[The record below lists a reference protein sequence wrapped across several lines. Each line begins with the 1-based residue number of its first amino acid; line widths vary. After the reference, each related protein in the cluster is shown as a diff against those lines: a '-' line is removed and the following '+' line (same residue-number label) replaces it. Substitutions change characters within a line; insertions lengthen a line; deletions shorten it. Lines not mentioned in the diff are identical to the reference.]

1 MLPRPSTSRSCRI
14 RLLRQGF
21 TGGGPVVNFE
31 LSEEQAMLRDMLR
44 RYLREQYDFETRRAR
59 VSVGRGQDAALWRA
73 LAELGILGVLLPEAA
88 GGMGGG
94 PIETML
100 VSELLGEALVAEPFL
115 ETVVIGAALLAGGG
129 TRAEDLLAEIAGGAV
144 RIASSLEPTMLAA
157 EPAPGGWHLRGRLSV
172 VVGAPGASHL
182 VVAARTTGDG
192 PSLFLVEAGT
202 PGVTVQSYQLI
213 DDRPAGDVAIDAHLP
228 ADALLGAPGA
238 AGPAI
243 EAVLDAARAALCAE
257 AVGVLRRMLDDT
269 VEFARQRR
277 QFGQPLAS
285 FQALQHRM
293 VDMFLALEQ
302 AVSASHLA
310 TLNLGAPPE
319 ARARAVAAAKATI
332 GKAARFIGENA
343 VQLHGAMGMTDELAV
358 GHYFKR
364 ATVIA
369 QSFGSTDAQVAR
381 YAALMRAAA

>member
-1 MLPRPSTSRSCRI
+1 M
-14 RLLRQGF
+14 
-21 TGGGPVVNFE
+21 NFE
-31 LSEEQAMLRDMLR
+31 LSEEQAMLRDMLQ

-59 VSVGRGQDAALWRA
+59 VRAGRGQDAALWRE

-94 PIETML
+94 PVEAML
-100 VSELLGEALVAEPFL
+100 VSEILGEALVTEPFL

-129 TRAEDLLAEIAGGAV
+129 ARAEALLAEIASGAV
-144 RIASSLEPTMLAA
+144 RIASSLEPAMLDA
-157 EPAPGGWHLRGRLSV
+157 EAEPGGWHLRGSLSV

-182 VVAARTTGDG
+182 IVAARTSGDG
-192 PSLFLVEAGT
+192 PSLFLLGAET
-202 PGVTVQSYQLI
+202 PGVGMHGYQLI
-213 DDRPAGDVAIDAHLP
+213 DDRPAADLVIDAHLR
-228 ADALLGAPGA
+228 ADALLGGPGMA
-238 AGPAI
+238 ASRI
-243 EAVLDAARAALCAE
+243 EAVLDTARAALCAE
-257 AVGVLRRMLDDT
+257 AVGLLRRMFDDT
-269 VEFARQRR
+269 VEFTRQRR

-310 TLNLGAPPE
+310 TLNLGGPPE
-319 ARARAVAAAKATI
+319 TRARAVAAAKATI

-369 QSFGSTDAQVAR
+369 QSFGNADQQVAR
-381 YAALMRAAA
+381 YAALMRAA

>member
-1 MLPRPSTSRSCRI
+1 M
-14 RLLRQGF
+14 
-21 TGGGPVVNFE
+21 NFE

-59 VSVGRGQDAALWRA
+59 VQAGRGQDAALWQE
-73 LAELGILGVLLPEAA
+73 LADLGILGVLLPEAA

-94 PIETML
+94 AVEAML
-100 VSELLGEALVAEPFL
+100 VSEILGEALVAEPFL
-115 ETVVIGAALLAGGG
+115 ETVVIGAGLLAGAGV
-129 TRAEDLLAEIAGGAV
+129 RAEAVLAEIAGGAV
-144 RIASSLEPTMLAA
+144 RIASSLEPGMLDA
-157 EPAPGGWHLRGRLSV
+157 EPAPGGWHLRGQLSV

-182 VVAARTTGDG
+182 VVAARTSGDG
-192 PSLFLVEAGT
+192 PSLFLLEAGT
-202 PGVTVQSYQLI
+202 PGVAVQGYKLI
-213 DDRPAGDVAIDAHLP
+213 DDRPAGDIEIDAHLP

-238 AGPAI
+238 AGPVI

-269 VEFARQRR
+269 VEFAKQRR
-277 QFGQPLAS
+277 QFGQPLAG

-319 ARARAVAAAKATI
+319 TRARAVAAAKATI

-381 YAALMRAAA
+381 YAALMRAA

>member
-1 MLPRPSTSRSCRI
+1 M
-14 RLLRQGF
+14 
-21 TGGGPVVNFE
+21 NFD

-59 VSVGRGQDAALWRA
+59 VRAGRGRDAALWQG
-73 LAELGILGVLLPEAA
+73 LADLGILAVLLPETA
-88 GGMGGG
+88 GGLGGG
-94 PIETML
+94 PVETM
-100 VSELLGEALVAEPFL
+100 VVMEALGEALVAEPFL
-115 ETVVIGAALLAGGG
+115 ETVVIGGALL
-129 TRAEDLLAEIAGGAV
+129 RACGSDLLPEIATGTL
-144 RIASSLEPTMLAA
+144 RIASVLEATTLRA
-157 EPAPGGWHLRGRLSV
+157 EPAPSGWHLTGQAPV
-172 VVGAPGASHL
+172 VIGAPGASHL
-182 VVAARTTGDG
+182 ILAARTAGDG
-192 PSLFLVEAGT
+192 PSLFLVETGT
-202 PGVTVQSYQLI
+202 PGIILHGYQLI
-213 DDRPAGDVAIDAHLP
+213 DDRPAADLEIDAHLP
-228 ADALLGAPGA
+228 AEALLGATGT
-238 AGPAI
+238 AGPLI
-243 EAVLDAARAALCAE
+243 ETVLDTARAALCAE

-269 VEFARQRR
+269 VEFTKQRR
-277 QFGQPLAS
+277 QFGQPLAG

-310 TLNLGAPPE
+310 TLNLSALPE
-319 ARARAVAAAKATI
+319 TRARAVAAAKATI

-369 QSFGSTDAQVAR
+369 QSFGSTEQQVAR

>member
-1 MLPRPSTSRSCRI
+1 
-14 RLLRQGF
+14 
-21 TGGGPVVNFE
+21 VNFE

-59 VSVGRGQDAALWRA
+59 VAAGRGQDAPLWRA

-94 PIETML
+94 PVEAML
-100 VSELLGEALVAEPFL
+100 VSEILGEALVAEPFL
-115 ETVVIGAALLAGGG
+115 ETVVIGAALLAGSA
-129 TRAEDLLAEIAGGAV
+129 AEALLPGIASGAV
-144 RIASSLEPTMLAA
+144 RIASSLDPAMLEA
-157 EPAPGGWHLRGRLSV
+157 EPAPGGWHLRGQLSV

-182 VVAARTTGDG
+182 IGAARTSGDG
-192 PSLFLVEAGT
+192 PSLFLVAAGA
-202 PGVTVQSYQLI
+202 PGVAIQGYQLI
-213 DDRPAGDVAIDAHLP
+213 DDRPAGDVEIDAHLP
-228 ADALLGAPGA
+228 GEALLGAPGA
-238 AGPAI
+238 AGPVI

-269 VEFARQRR
+269 VEFAKQRR

-302 AVSASHLA
+302 AISASHLA
-310 TLNLGAPPE
+310 MLNLGAPPE
-319 ARARAVAAAKATI
+319 TRARAVAAAKATI

-369 QSFGSTDAQVAR
+369 QSFGSTEAQVAR
-381 YAALMRAAA
+381 YATLMRAA